1 MNKDDLKN
9 LHLPCYRD
17 LPPIGLYLEQAVRY
31 INGFL
36 MPLGF
41 SELTTSMVSNYVK
54 LGLIAPPTKKQY
66 NAEQLAYLFFIAVA
80 KSVLSMDNIKTLLQI
95 QKATYPLS
103 IAYDY
108 FCDEL
113 KNMLFFTFGLKDHVE
128 EIGTRHSEEKTIFR
142 SVIIAVSH
150 IIYVQ
155 HHLDAYTE
163 Q

>member
-1 MNKDDLKN
+1 MNKDELKS
-9 LHLPCYRD
+9 LRLPAYRE

-31 INGFL
+31 VNGFL
-36 MPLGF
+36 MPFGF

-54 LGLIAPPTKKQY
+54 LGLIAPPVKKQY

-80 KSVLSMDNIKTLLQI
+80 KNVVSMESIKTLLQM

-103 IAYDY
+103 VAYDY

-113 KNMLFFTFGLKDHVE
+113 KNMLFFTFGLKDTVD
-128 EIGTRHSEEKTIFR
+128 EIGTRHSEEKALFR

-155 HHLDAYTE
+155 HQLENYEA
-163 Q
+163 

>member
-9 LHLPCYRD
+9 LRLPAYRE
-17 LPPIGLYLEQAVRY
+17 LPPIGLYLEQTVQY

-36 MPLGF
+36 MPIGF
-41 SELTTSMVSNYVK
+41 AELTTSMVSNYVK
-54 LGLIAPPTKKQY
+54 LGLIDPPVKKQY
-66 NAEQLAYLFFIAVA
+66 NAEQIAYLFFIAVA
-80 KSVLSMDNIKTLLQI
+80 KSVVSMDTINTLLQM
-95 QKATYPLS
+95 QKATYPTP

-113 KNMLFFTFGLKDHVE
+113 KNMLFFTFGLKDTVE

-142 SVIIAVSH
+142 SIIIAVSH

-155 HHLDAYTE
+155 HQLEGYE